1 MFTIVACLL
10 LKQSN
15 PGKVGKVKWENLWVP
30 LNGFLTIVS
39 HHRFWLCTS
48 DSMFVFV
55 WSEAFNNQNAMAF
68 RVWKL
73 LLFFFSSNWGV
84 PICLSRDRETQFT
97 GTLFLELCICQSYSL
112 LKDCTLLINPLSQM
126 LVGQYGSLFGLVSA
140 KFIYK
145 CRCSEKSWIYLQD
158 IWFKNRTIPRKY
170 KKWYIIFSK
179 LSCDKWNIIWSMK
192 H

>member
-1 MFTIVACLL
+1 MFHTTDFDYVLVTVCLFLFGLKHSTIRMLWH
-10 LKQSN
+10 SES
-15 PGKVGKVKWENLWVP
+15 ENYYY
-30 LNGFLTIVS
+30 
-39 HHRFWLCTS
+39 
-48 DSMFVFV
+48 
-55 WSEAFNNQNAMAF
+55 
-68 RVWKL
+68 
-73 LLFFFSSNWGV
+73 FFFSSNWGV